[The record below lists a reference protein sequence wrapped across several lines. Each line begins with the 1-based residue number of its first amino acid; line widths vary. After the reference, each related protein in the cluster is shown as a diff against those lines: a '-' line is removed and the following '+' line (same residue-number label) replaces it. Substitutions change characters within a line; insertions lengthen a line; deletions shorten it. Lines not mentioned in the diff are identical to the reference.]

1 MKVILRPRQSG
12 RTKELIRLCAE
23 AEARGEVSYI
33 ICNSQEEAS
42 RIYQE
47 AEELN
52 LVIAFPIT
60 TTEFIERRYS
70 ARNIKNFYFDNVDHF
85 LQAMTNVPIRAVTME
100 LKPNDK

>member
-70 ARNIKNFYFDNVDHF
+70 ARNIKNFYFFKCRFSSENHVKK
-85 LQAMTNVPIRAVTME
+85 VC
-100 LKPNDK
+100 